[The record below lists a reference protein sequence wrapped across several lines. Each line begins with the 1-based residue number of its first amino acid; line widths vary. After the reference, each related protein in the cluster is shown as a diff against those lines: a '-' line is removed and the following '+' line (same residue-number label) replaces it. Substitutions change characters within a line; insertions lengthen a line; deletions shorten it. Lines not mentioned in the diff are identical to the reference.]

1 LPPRV
6 IFAKQKLTQRVCNEP
21 VMRDDFLKKGITLRY
36 SYFDKDKQPIASVG
50 RNARRLWLLVLHR
63 AKHFLAARL
72 TI

>member
-1 LPPRV
+1 
-6 IFAKQKLTQRVCNEP
+6 
-21 VMRDDFLKKGITLRY
+21 MRDDFLKKGVTLRY